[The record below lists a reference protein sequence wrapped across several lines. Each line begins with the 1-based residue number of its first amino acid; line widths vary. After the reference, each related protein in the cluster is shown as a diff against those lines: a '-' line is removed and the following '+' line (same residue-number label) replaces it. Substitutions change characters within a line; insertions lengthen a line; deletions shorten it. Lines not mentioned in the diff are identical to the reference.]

1 MAPEYAMDKSLP
13 SIVGLMFGEISV
25 EKYPSV
31 QVHTL

>member
-1 MAPEYAMDKSLP
+1 MALEYAMDKSLP

-31 QVHTL
+31 QAQSL